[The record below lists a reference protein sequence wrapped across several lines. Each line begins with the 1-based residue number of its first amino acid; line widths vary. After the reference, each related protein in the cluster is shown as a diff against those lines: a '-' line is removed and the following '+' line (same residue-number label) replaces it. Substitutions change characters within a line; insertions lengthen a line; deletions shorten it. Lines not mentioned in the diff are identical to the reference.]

1 MMANKVNKMLC
12 VAGKIYE
19 MVLGKY
25 GDFHLTVSN
34 AFKVNLSNK
43 FAIEMDKISVLY
55 DRAVQG
61 KFKVLSIEEKYLFFQ
76 TNGFENM
83 FISKDE
89 GGKLSYIKDRP
100 ILMLTSTSYTP
111 DEDLSIVVEALTKYA
126 ERKDMPKIHLVVTG
140 AGPQKKMYL

>member
-55 DRAVQG
+55 DRAV
-61 KFKVLSIEEKYLFFQ
+61 
-76 TNGFENM
+76 
-83 FISKDE
+83 
-89 GGKLSYIKDRP
+89 
-100 ILMLTSTSYTP
+100 
-111 DEDLSIVVEALTKYA
+111 
-126 ERKDMPKIHLVVTG
+126 
-140 AGPQKKMYL
+140 